1 MEPAGSPRG
10 PQNQG
15 ISVSFRVSSPGPP
28 QRRKMDPQHD
38 PKMESKWLQNGVN
51 IEPKTNE
58 KLVKNQ
64 VEIFAFFESSY
75 QVSKRVFNDITKL
88 FV

>member
-1 MEPAGSPRG
+1 
-10 PQNQG
+10 
-15 ISVSFRVSSPGPP
+15 
-28 QRRKMDPQHD
+28 MDP
-38 PKMESKWLQNGVN
+38 KWNENGVN
-51 IEPKTNE
+51 MEPKTNE
-58 KLVKNQ
+58 KLVEIQ